1 MFERNTFMFQHTPLA
16 GAIALVLGSLAVPA
30 IAAPIQPTAKA
41 DHLDTV
47 VVLGTRRSDL
57 TALQS
62 AAPVDVL
69 SGEQLQET
77 GASDLSG
84 ALTAL
89 SPSFNFPQSPQG
101 AFAGSIAQGASL
113 RGLASDQVLVLVNGK
128 RRNSSANITRQSL
141 VNGRGAAAVDLS
153 LIPLSAIQRVEILR
167 DGAAAQYG
175 SDAIAGVINIVL
187 KENDDGGNV
196 GYRFGGYDK
205 GDGIQR
211 KLSGWKG
218 FSLPNDGFL
227 TLSFDAGSQDPASD
241 TNPDNRIFYQG
252 STSINTPREQ
262 NNRYR
267 TWRWGSGNVSD
278 QYNFVA
284 NSEIGVGDGLTAYGF
299 ATYAHKNT
307 DAEGFFDPPTTL
319 RSNYGST
326 ALQRYPDGR
335 LPVTRYS
342 LQDYAVTGGLR
353 YEHEQLGKFDLALNH
368 GNNTLE
374 STDRNAINPSWG
386 TNSPSNIYTGQRE
399 NEQTN
404 LTLDWVRDFPTDL
417 LFKPLTLSAGLAW
430 RKENY
435 QLSAGDAAGWQNGPL
450 FNTVDPITGRRIPGY
465 YSGIT
470 QVDAAS
476 LERKVLGAY
485 IDVEGQVTEK
495 FQAGV
500 AVRTEHYSDFG
511 DTTNGKLSLR
521 YDFTPQ
527 IAARATA
534 STGYRAPSLVQ
545 SGMSSFSV
553 QVVEQPPGSGNY
565 VEVQQ
570 RTLRADSQEARLLG
584 GKALKPE
591 ESTNYS
597 LGLVWRPLDN
607 ASVTVD
613 AYRINIDNRITLSDQ
628 LPSAVVT
635 PIFAGTPYAN
645 IQSAAFYT
653 NVADTRTDGIELTGN
668 YQWNLQQW
676 GRLNLSS
683 GFAKNRT
690 TITALRD
697 VGNIKGSQIVG
708 RNTQGLIEEGTPE
721 TKLTLSANWLYENWG
736 LTVAQRRYGQ
746 WISRNATNP
755 SLDQTYSPQ
764 WVTDVD
770 LSYTFDKGLK
780 VSVGAINLFDSHPD
794 KADGAQLYG
803 VPIYSI
809 TSPEGAQ
816 GAFYYTSVSY
826 DF

>member
-1 MFERNTFMFQHTPLA
+1 MFQHTPLA

-30 IAAPIQPTAKA
+30 IAAPIQPTAKT

-128 RRNSSANITRQSL
+128 RRHSSANITRQSL

>member
-1 MFERNTFMFQHTPLA
+1 MFQRTPLA
-16 GAIALVLGSLAVPA
+16 GAIALVMGSLAVPVF
-30 IAAPIQPTAKA
+30 AADNSQPTAKN

-62 AAPVDVL
+62 AAPIDVL
-69 SGEQLQET
+69 SGEQLQQT
-77 GASDLSG
+77 GATDLSG

-128 RRNSSANITRQSL
+128 RRHSSANITRQSL

-187 KENDDGGNV
+187 KENDDGGNL

-218 FSLPNDGFL
+218 FALPNDGFL

-241 TNPDNRIFYQG
+241 TNPDNRIFYPG
-252 STSINTPREQ
+252 DTSVNTPREQ

-278 QYNFVA
+278 QYNVVA
-284 NSEIGVGDGLTAYGF
+284 NSEIGLGEGFTAYGF

-319 RSNYGST
+319 RNNYGST

-335 LPVTRYS
+335 LPVTRYG
-342 LQDYAVTGGLR
+342 LEDYAVTGGLR
-353 YEHEQLGKFDLALNH
+353 FEDDRLGKFDLALNH

-374 STDRNAINPSWG
+374 SDDRNAINPSYG
-386 TNSPSNIYTGQRE
+386 VNSPSNIYTGKRE
-399 NEQTN
+399 NDQTN

-435 QLSAGDAAGWQNGPL
+435 QLSAGEAAGWQNGPL

-485 IDVEGQVTEK
+485 IDVEGQITEK

-570 RTLRADSQEARLLG
+570 RTLRANSPEAQALG

-597 LGLVWRPLDN
+597 LGLVWRPLEN

-628 LPSAVVT
+628 LPASVVT

-668 YQWNLQQW
+668 YQWDLQQW

-683 GFAKNRT
+683 GFAKTNT
-690 TITALRD
+690 TITGLRD

-708 RNTQGLIEEGTPE
+708 RNTQGLIEDGTPDS
-721 TKLTLSANWLYENWG
+721 KLTLSANWLYENWG
-736 LTVAQRRYGQ
+736 LTVAQRRYGE
-746 WISRNATNP
+746 WKSLNATNP
-755 SLDQTYSPQ
+755 NLDQTFSPQ

-770 LSYTFDKGLK
+770 LSYTFHKGIK
-780 VSVGAINLFDSHPD
+780 VSLGAINLFDTHPD

-803 VPIYSI
+803 VPKYSI

-816 GAFYYTSVSY
+816 GALYYTSVSY

>member
-1 MFERNTFMFQHTPLA
+1 MLQRTPLA
-16 GAIALVLGSLAVPA
+16 GAIALVIGSLAVPVV
-30 IAAPIQPTAKA
+30 AAETQPAA
-41 DHLDTV
+41 NSDPLDTV

-57 TALQS
+57 TALES
-62 AAPVDVL
+62 ASPIDVL
-69 SGEQLQET
+69 SAEQLEET

-89 SPSFNFPQSPQG
+89 SPSFTYPQSPQG

-128 RRNSSANITRQSL
+128 RRHTSANVTRQSL

-153 LIPLSAIQRVEILR
+153 LIPLSSIQRVEILR

-187 KENDDGGNV
+187 KENDNGGNL

-218 FSLPNDGFL
+218 IALPNDGFL
-227 TLSFDAGSQDPASD
+227 TLSFDAGNQDPASD
-241 TNPDNRIFYQG
+241 TNPDNRIFYPG

-278 QYNFVA
+278 QYNVAA
-284 NSEIGVGDGLTAYGF
+284 NSEIGIGDGLTAYGF
-299 ATYAHKNT
+299 ATYSHKNT

-319 RSNYGST
+319 RNNYSST
-326 ALQRYPDGR
+326 ALQRFPDGR
-335 LPVTRYS
+335 VPITRYS
-342 LQDYAVTGGLR
+342 LEDYALTGGLR
-353 YEHEQLGKFDLALNH
+353 YEDEQLGTFDFAINH
-368 GNNTLE
+368 GDNTLK

-386 TNSPSNIYTGQRE
+386 VNSPEKIFTGERDAD
-399 NEQTN
+399 QTN
-404 LTLDWVRDFPTDL
+404 VTLDWVRDFPTDL
-417 LFKPLTLSAGLAW
+417 LFKPLTLSAGVAW
-430 RKENY
+430 RRENY
-435 QLSAGDAAGWQNGPL
+435 ELSPGEAAGWQNGPL
-450 FNTVDPITGRRIPGY
+450 FNTVDPVTRRRIPGY

-476 LERKVLGAY
+476 LDRNVAGAY
-485 IDVEGQVTEK
+485 VDVEGQVTEK

-500 AVRTEHYSDFG
+500 AVRSEHYSDFG

-545 SGMSSFSV
+545 SGLSSFSV
-553 QVVEQPPGSGNY
+553 QVVEQPPGSGNF

-570 RTLRADSQEARLLG
+570 RTLRANSPEAALLG
-584 GKALKPE
+584 GTSLKPE
-591 ESTNYS
+591 ESTSYS
-597 LGLVWRPLDN
+597 LGLVWRPLAN
-607 ASVTVD
+607 ASVTLD
-613 AYRINIDNRITLSDQ
+613 AYRIDIDNRVTLSDQ
-628 LPSAVVT
+628 LPASVVS

-653 NVADTRTDGIELTGN
+653 NVADTRTDGVELASN
-668 YQWNLQQW
+668 YQLDLQQW
-676 GRLNLSS
+676 GRLNLNAGVSH
-683 GFAKNRT
+683 NNTR
-690 TITALRD
+690 ITALRD

-708 RNTQGLIEEGTPE
+708 RTTQGLIEDGTPDS
-721 TKLTLSANWLYENWG
+721 KLILSANWLYDGWG
-736 LTVAQRRYGQ
+736 VTLSQRRYGE
-746 WISRNATNP
+746 WKSLNSTNP
-755 SLDQTYSPQ
+755 NLDQTYSPQ
-764 WVTDVD
+764 WVTDLD
-770 LSYTFDKGLK
+770 LSYTFDKALK
-780 VSVGAINLFDSHPD
+780 VSVGAINLFDTHPD

-803 VPIYSI
+803 VPKYSI

>member
-1 MFERNTFMFQHTPLA
+1 MFRRTPLA
-16 GAIALVLGSLAVPA
+16 GAIALVMGSLAVPVF
-30 IAAPIQPTAKA
+30 AADDNQPTAKN

-69 SGEQLQET
+69 YGEQLQQT
-77 GASDLSG
+77 GATDLSG

-128 RRNSSANITRQSL
+128 RRHSSANITRQSL

-187 KENDDGGNV
+187 KENDDGGNL
-196 GYRFGGYDK
+196 GYRYGGYDK

-218 FSLPNDGFL
+218 FTLPNDGFL

-241 TNPDNRIFYQG
+241 TNPDNRIFYPG
-252 STSINTPREQ
+252 DTSVNTPREQ

-267 TWRWGSGNVSD
+267 TWRWGSGNISD

-284 NSEIGVGDGLTAYGF
+284 NSEIGVGEGLTAYGF
-299 ATYAHKNT
+299 ATYSHKNT
-307 DAEGFFDPPTTL
+307 DAEGFFDPPTAL
-319 RSNYGST
+319 RNNYGST

-335 LPVTRYS
+335 LPITRYG
-342 LQDYAVTGGLR
+342 LEDYAVTGGLR
-353 YEHEQLGKFDLALNH
+353 FENERLGKFDLALNH
-368 GNNTLE
+368 GDNTLK
-374 STDRNAINPSWG
+374 STDRNAINPSYG
-386 TNSPSNIYTGQRE
+386 VDSPSKIYTGERE
-399 NEQTN
+399 NDQTN

-435 QLSAGDAAGWQNGPL
+435 QLSAGEAAGWQNGPL

-476 LERKVLGAY
+476 LDRKVLGAY
-485 IDVEGQVTEK
+485 IDVEGQITEK

-570 RTLRADSQEARLLG
+570 RTLRANSPEAQALG

-597 LGLVWRPLDN
+597 LGLVWRPVDN

-628 LPSAVVT
+628 LPASVVT

-668 YQWNLQQW
+668 YQWDLQQW

-683 GFAKNRT
+683 GFAKTNT
-690 TITALRD
+690 TITGLRD
-697 VGNIKGSQIVG
+697 VGSIKGSQIVG
-708 RNTQGLIEEGTPE
+708 RNTQGLIEDGTPD

-736 LTVAQRRYGQ
+736 VNIAQRRYGE
-746 WISRNATNP
+746 WKSLNATNP
-755 SLDQTYSPQ
+755 NLDQTFSPQ

-770 LSYTFDKGLK
+770 LSYTFHKGVK
-780 VSVGAINLFDSHPD
+780 VSVGAINLFDTHPD

-803 VPIYSI
+803 VPKYSI

-816 GAFYYTSVSY
+816 GAFYYTSISY

>member
-1 MFERNTFMFQHTPLA
+1 MFQRTPLA
-16 GAIALVLGSLAVPA
+16 GAIALVMGSLAVPVF
-30 IAAPIQPTAKA
+30 AADDSQPTAKK

-69 SGEQLQET
+69 SGEQLQQT
-77 GASDLSG
+77 GATDLSG

-101 AFAGSIAQGASL
+101 AFSGSIAQGASL

-128 RRNSSANITRQSL
+128 RRHSSANITRQSL

-187 KENDDGGNV
+187 KENDDGGNL

-218 FSLPNDGFL
+218 FALPNDGFL

-241 TNPDNRIFYQG
+241 TNPDNRIFYPG
-252 STSINTPREQ
+252 DTSVNTPREQ

-278 QYNFVA
+278 QYNVVA
-284 NSEIGVGDGLTAYGF
+284 NSEIGIGEGLTAYGF

-319 RSNYGST
+319 RNNYGSN
-326 ALQRYPDGR
+326 ALARYPNGR
-335 LPVTRYS
+335 LPITRYG
-342 LQDYAVTGGLR
+342 LEDYAVTGGLR
-353 YEHEQLGKFDLALNH
+353 FENDQLGKFDLALNH
-368 GNNTLE
+368 GNNTLK
-374 STDRNAINPSWG
+374 SNDSNAINPSYG
-386 TNSPSNIYTGQRE
+386 ASSPSSIYTGKRE
-399 NEQTN
+399 NDQTS
-404 LTLDWVRDFPTDL
+404 LTLDWLRDFPTDL
-417 LFKPLTLSAGLAW
+417 LFKPLTVSAGLAW

-435 QLSAGDAAGWQNGPL
+435 QLSAGEAAGWQNGPL
-450 FNTVDPITGRRIPGY
+450 FNTVDPITGRRVPGY

-476 LERKVLGAY
+476 LDRKVLGAY
-485 IDVEGQVTEK
+485 IDVEGQITEK

-570 RTLRADSQEARLLG
+570 RTLRANSPEAQALG

-597 LGLVWRPLDN
+597 LGLVWRPLEH

-628 LPSAVVT
+628 LPASVVT

-668 YQWNLQQW
+668 YQWDLQRW

-683 GFAKNRT
+683 GFAKNNT
-690 TITALRD
+690 TITGLRD

-708 RNTQGLIEEGTPE
+708 RNTQGLIEDGTPDS
-721 TKLTLSANWLYENWG
+721 KLTLSANWLYESWAV
-736 LTVAQRRYGQ
+736 TVAQRRYGE
-746 WISRNATNP
+746 WKSLNATNP
-755 SLDQTYSPQ
+755 NLDQTYSPQ
-764 WVTDVD
+764 WVTDLDV
-770 LSYTFDKGLK
+770 SYTFYKGVK
-780 VSVGAINLFDSHPD
+780 VSVGAINLFDTHPD

-803 VPIYSI
+803 VPKYSI

-816 GAFYYTSVSY
+816 GAFYYTSLSY

>member
-1 MFERNTFMFQHTPLA
+1 MFRLDPLA
-16 GAIALVLGSLAVPA
+16 GAVALVIGSLAVPA
-30 IAAPIQPTAKA
+30 VHAQEPASGAGAKS
-41 DHLDTV
+41 DKLDTV
-47 VVLGTRRSDL
+47 VVVGTRRSDV
-57 TALQS
+57 TALES

-69 SGEQLQET
+69 SAERLEET
-77 GASDLSG
+77 GAKDLSG

-89 SPSFNFPQSPQG
+89 SPSFSFPQSPQG

-128 RRNSSANITRQSL
+128 RRHASANVTRQAL
-141 VNGRGAAAVDLS
+141 ANGRGAAAVDLS
-153 LIPLSAIQRVEILR
+153 LIPLSAVQRVEILR

-187 KENDDGGNV
+187 KENDDGGNI

-205 GDGIQR
+205 GDGLQR

-218 FSLPNDGFL
+218 FALPNDGFL

-241 TNPDNRIFYQG
+241 TRADNRIFYPG

-267 TWRWGSGNVSD
+267 TWNWGSGGVSD

-284 NSEIGVGDGLTAYGF
+284 NSEIGLSDGLTAYGF

-319 RSNYGST
+319 RNNYGSV
-326 ALQRYPDGR
+326 ALSRYPDGR
-335 LPVTRYS
+335 LPITRYA
-342 LQDYAVTGGLR
+342 LEDYAVTGGLR
-353 YEHEQLGKFDLALNH
+353 YENEQLGKFDLAANY
-368 GNNTLE
+368 GNDTLK
-374 STDRNAINPSWG
+374 STDRDAINPSWG
-386 TNSPSNIYTGQRE
+386 ANSPYNIYTGERE

-417 LFKPLTLSAGLAW
+417 LAKPLTVSAGLAW

-435 QLSAGDAAGWQNGPL
+435 TLSAGEAAGWQNGAL
-450 FNTVDPITGRRIPGY
+450 FNTLDPVTGRRIPGY

-476 LERKVLGAY
+476 LERKVFGAY
-485 IDVEGQVTEK
+485 LDLEGQITEK
-495 FQAGV
+495 FQAGL
-500 AVRTEHYSDFG
+500 AVRSEHYSDFG

-527 IAARATA
+527 IAARG
-534 STGYRAPSLVQ
+534 SISSGYRAPSLVQ
-545 SGMSSFSV
+545 SGLSSFSV
-553 QVVEQPPGSGNY
+553 QVVEQPTGSGNW

-570 RTLRADSQEARLLG
+570 RTLRADSPEAALLG
-584 GKALKPE
+584 GRALKPE

-597 LGLVWRPLDN
+597 LGLVWRPVDN
-607 ASVTVD
+607 ASLSID
-613 AYRINIDNRITLSDQ
+613 AYRIDIDNRITLSDQ
-628 LPSAVVT
+628 LPSTVVG

-653 NVADTRTDGIELTGN
+653 NIADTRTDGIELSGQ
-668 YQWNLQQW
+668 YQLDLAAY
-676 GRLNLSS
+676 GRLDLNA
-683 GFAKNRT
+683 GFAKTRT
-690 TITALRD
+690 RITDLRD
-697 VGNIKGSQIVG
+697 VGGIRGDQIVG
-708 RNTQGLIEEGTPE
+708 RNTQGLIEHGTPDN
-721 TKLTLSANWLYENWG
+721 KLTLSANWLYENWG
-736 LTVAQRRYGQ
+736 LTVTQRRYGE
-746 WISRNATNP
+746 WKNLNASNP
-755 SLDQTYSPQ
+755 ALDQTFSPQ
-764 WVTDVD
+764 WVTDLD
-770 LSYTFDKGLK
+770 LSYRFDLGLK

-794 KADGAQLYG
+794 KLKGAQLYG
-803 VPIYSI
+803 VPKYSI

>member
-1 MFERNTFMFQHTPLA
+1 MFRLNPLA
-16 GAIALVLGSLAVPA
+16 GAVALVIGGLAVPA
-30 IAAPIQPTAKA
+30 VQAQQPASGPAARSDK
-41 DHLDTV
+41 LDTV
-47 VVLGTRRSDL
+47 VVVGTRRSDV
-57 TALQS
+57 TALES

-69 SGEQLQET
+69 SAERLEET
-77 GASDLSG
+77 GAKDLSG

-89 SPSFNFPQSPQG
+89 SPSFSFPQSPQG

-128 RRNSSANITRQSL
+128 RRHSSANVTRQAL
-141 VNGRGAAAVDLS
+141 ANGRGAAAVDLS
-153 LIPLSAIQRVEILR
+153 LIPLSAVQRVEILR

-187 KENDDGGNV
+187 KENDDGGNI

-205 GDGIQR
+205 GDGLQR

-218 FSLPNDGFL
+218 FALPNDGFL

-241 TNPDNRIFYQG
+241 TRPDNRIFYPG

-267 TWRWGSGNVSD
+267 TWNWGSGGVSD
-278 QYNFVA
+278 QYNLVA
-284 NSEIGVGDGLTAYGF
+284 NSEIGLGDGLTAYGF

-319 RSNYGST
+319 RSNYGSV
-326 ALQRYPDGR
+326 ALSRYPDGR
-335 LPVTRYS
+335 LPITRYA
-342 LQDYAVTGGLR
+342 LEDYALTGGVR
-353 YEHEQLGKFDLALNH
+353 YESEQLGKFDLAANY
-368 GNNTLE
+368 GNDTLK
-374 STDRNAINPSWG
+374 STDRDAINPSWG
-386 TNSPSNIYTGQRE
+386 TASPYNIYTGERE

-417 LFKPLTLSAGLAW
+417 LAKPLTVSAGLAW

-435 QLSAGDAAGWQNGPL
+435 ALSAGEAAGWQNGAL
-450 FNTVDPITGRRIPGY
+450 FNTLDPITGRRIPGY

-476 LERKVLGAY
+476 LERQVFGAY
-485 IDVEGQVTEK
+485 LDFEGQITDK
-495 FQAGV
+495 FQAGL
-500 AVRTEHYSDFG
+500 AVRSEHYSDFG

-527 IAARATA
+527 IAARG
-534 STGYRAPSLVQ
+534 SISSGYRAPSLVQ
-545 SGMSSFSV
+545 SGLSSFSV
-553 QVVEQPPGSGNY
+553 QVVEQPTGSGNW

-570 RTLRADSQEARLLG
+570 RTLRADSPEAALLG
-584 GKALKPE
+584 GRALKPE

-597 LGLVWRPLDN
+597 LGLVWRPLTN
-607 ASVTVD
+607 ASLSVD
-613 AYRINIDNRITLSDQ
+613 AYRIDIDNRITLSDQ
-628 LPSAVVT
+628 LPSNVVG

-653 NVADTRTDGIELTGN
+653 NIADTRTDGIELSGQ
-668 YQWNLQQW
+668 YQLDLAAY
-676 GRLNLSS
+676 GRLDLNA
-683 GFAKNRT
+683 GVAKTRT
-690 TITALRD
+690 RITDLRD
-697 VGNIKGSQIVG
+697 VGGIRGDQIVG
-708 RNTQGLIEEGTPE
+708 RNTQGLIEHGTPE
-721 TKLTLSANWLYENWG
+721 NKLTFSANWLYENWG
-736 LTVAQRRYGQ
+736 LTLTQRRYGE
-746 WISRNATNP
+746 WKNLNATNP
-755 SLDQTYSPQ
+755 ALDQTFSPQ
-764 WVTDVD
+764 WVTDLD
-770 LSYTFDKGLK
+770 LSYRFDLGLK

-794 KADGAQLYG
+794 KLKGAQLYG
-803 VPIYSI
+803 VPKYSI

-816 GAFYYTSVSY
+816 GAFYYSSVSY

>member
-1 MFERNTFMFQHTPLA
+1 MFRLDPLA
-16 GAIALVLGSLAVPA
+16 GAIALVIGSLAVPVVQA
-30 IAAPIQPTAKA
+30 QEPASGAAAKN
-41 DHLDTV
+41 DKLDTV
-47 VVLGTRRSDL
+47 VVVGTRRSDV
-57 TALQS
+57 TALES

-69 SGEQLQET
+69 SAERLEET
-77 GASDLSG
+77 GAKDLSG

-89 SPSFNFPQSPQG
+89 SPSFSFPQSPQG

-128 RRNSSANITRQSL
+128 RRHSSANVTRQSL
-141 VNGRGAAAVDLS
+141 ANGRGAAAVDLS
-153 LIPLSAIQRVEILR
+153 LIPLSAVERVEILR

-187 KENDDGGNV
+187 KENDDGGNI

-205 GDGIQR
+205 GDGLQR

-218 FSLPNDGFL
+218 FALPNDGFL

-241 TNPDNRIFYQG
+241 TRADNRIFYPG

-267 TWRWGSGNVSD
+267 TWNWGSGGVSD

-284 NSEIGVGDGLTAYGF
+284 NSEIGLSDGLTAYGF

-319 RSNYGST
+319 RNNYGSV
-326 ALQRYPDGR
+326 ALSRYPDGR
-335 LPVTRYS
+335 LPITRYA
-342 LQDYAVTGGLR
+342 LEDYAVTGGLR
-353 YEHEQLGKFDLALNH
+353 YENEQLGKFDLAANY
-368 GNNTLE
+368 GNDTLK
-374 STDRNAINPSWG
+374 STDRDAINPSWG
-386 TNSPSNIYTGQRE
+386 ANSPYNIYTGERE

-417 LFKPLTLSAGLAW
+417 LAKPLTVSAGLAW

-435 QLSAGDAAGWQNGPL
+435 TLSAGEAAGWQNGAL
-450 FNTVDPITGRRIPGY
+450 FNTLDPVTGRRIPGY

-476 LERKVLGAY
+476 LERKVFGAY
-485 IDVEGQVTEK
+485 LDLEGQITEK
-495 FQAGV
+495 FQAGL
-500 AVRTEHYSDFG
+500 AVRSEHYSDFG

-527 IAARATA
+527 IAARG
-534 STGYRAPSLVQ
+534 SISSGYRAPSLVQ
-545 SGMSSFSV
+545 SGLSSFSV
-553 QVVEQPPGSGNY
+553 QVVEQPTGSGNW

-570 RTLRADSQEARLLG
+570 RTLRADSPEAALLG
-584 GKALKPE
+584 GRALKPE

-597 LGLVWRPLDN
+597 LGLVWRPVDN
-607 ASVTVD
+607 ASLSID
-613 AYRINIDNRITLSDQ
+613 AYRIDIDNRITLSDQ
-628 LPSAVVT
+628 LPSTVVG

-653 NVADTRTDGIELTGN
+653 NIADTRTDGIELSGQ
-668 YQWNLQQW
+668 YQLDLAAY
-676 GRLNLSS
+676 GRLDLNA
-683 GFAKNRT
+683 GFAKTRT
-690 TITALRD
+690 RITDLRD
-697 VGNIKGSQIVG
+697 VGGIRGDQIVG
-708 RNTQGLIEEGTPE
+708 RNTQGLIEHGTPDN
-721 TKLTLSANWLYENWG
+721 KLTLSANWLYENWG
-736 LTVAQRRYGQ
+736 LTVTQRRYGE
-746 WISRNATNP
+746 WKNLNASNP
-755 SLDQTYSPQ
+755 ALDQTFSPQ
-764 WVTDVD
+764 WVTDLD
-770 LSYTFDKGLK
+770 LSYRFDLGLK
-780 VSVGAINLFDSHPD
+780 LSVGAINLFDSHPD
-794 KADGAQLYG
+794 KLKGAQLYG
-803 VPIYSI
+803 VPKYSI

>member
-1 MFERNTFMFQHTPLA
+1 MFHRNPLA
-16 GAIALVLGSLAVPA
+16 GAVALVIGSLAVPA
-30 IAAPIQPTAKA
+30 FAAESSTSSPSATS

-47 VVLGTRRSDL
+47 VVLGTRRSDV
-57 TALQS
+57 TALES

-69 SGEQLQET
+69 SGEQLQHT

-84 ALTAL
+84 ALAAL
-89 SPSFNFPQSPQG
+89 SPSFSFPQSPQG

-128 RRNSSANITRQSL
+128 RRHTSANVTRQSL

-187 KENDDGGNV
+187 KEKDDGGNL

-218 FSLPNDGFL
+218 FALPNDGFL

-241 TNPDNRIFYQG
+241 TNPDNRIFYPG

-278 QYNFVA
+278 QYNVVA
-284 NSEIGVGDGLTAYGF
+284 NSEFGLSEGLTAYGF

-307 DAEGFFDPPTTL
+307 DAENFFDPPTTL
-319 RSNYGST
+319 RNNYGSD

-335 LPVTRYS
+335 VPITRYT
-342 LQDYAVTGGLR
+342 LQDYAATGGLR
-353 YEHEQLGKFDLALNH
+353 YEDEQLGKFDLALNH
-368 GNNTLE
+368 GINRLE
-374 STDRNAINPSWG
+374 SVDRNAINPSWG
-386 TNSPSNIYTGQRE
+386 DASPSKIYTGKRE
-399 NEQTN
+399 ADQTN

-430 RKENY
+430 RQENY
-435 QLSAGDAAGWQNGPL
+435 ELSAGEAAGWQNGPL
-450 FNTVDPITGRRIPGY
+450 FNTIDPVTGRRIPGY

-476 LERKVLGAY
+476 LDRKVLGAY
-485 IDVEGQVTEK
+485 FDVEGQVTEK

-545 SGMSSFSV
+545 SGLSSFSV
-553 QVVEQPPGSGNY
+553 QVVEQPPGSGNF

-570 RTLRADSQEARLLG
+570 RTLRADSPEAALLG

-597 LGLVWRPLDN
+597 LGLVWRPLPN
-607 ASVTVD
+607 ASVTLD

-628 LPSAVVT
+628 LPSAVVA

-653 NVADTRTDGIELTGN
+653 NVADTRTDGVELTGN
-668 YQWNLQQW
+668 YQWDLQQW
-676 GRLNLSS
+676 GRLNLST
-683 GFAKNRT
+683 GFSQNNT
-690 TITALRD
+690 QITELRD
-697 VGNIKGSQIVG
+697 VGSIKGSQIVG
-708 RNTQGLIEEGTPE
+708 RTTQGLIEDGTPKN
-721 TKLTLSANWLYENWG
+721 KLTLSANWLYEGWG
-736 LTVAQRRYGQ
+736 VTVAQRRYGQ
-746 WISRNATNP
+746 WKSLNAVNP
-755 SLDQTYSPQ
+755 NLDQTYSAQ

-770 LSYTFDKGLK
+770 LSYTFDKHLK
-780 VSVGAINLFDSHPD
+780 VSVGAINLLDSRPD
-794 KADGAQLYG
+794 KSAGTQLYG
-803 VPIYSI
+803 VPKYST

>member
-1 MFERNTFMFQHTPLA
+1 MFQRTPLA
-16 GAIALVLGSLAVPA
+16 GAIALVMGSLAVPVY
-30 IAAPIQPTAKA
+30 AADNNQPTAKN

-62 AAPVDVL
+62 AAPIDVL
-69 SGEQLQET
+69 SGEQLQQT
-77 GASDLSG
+77 GATDLSG

-128 RRNSSANITRQSL
+128 RRHSSANITRQSL

-187 KENDDGGNV
+187 KENDDGGNL

-218 FSLPNDGFL
+218 FALPNDGFL

-241 TNPDNRIFYQG
+241 TNPDNRIFYPG
-252 STSINTPREQ
+252 DTSVNTPREQ

-284 NSEIGVGDGLTAYGF
+284 NSEIGLGEGLTAYGF

-319 RSNYGST
+319 RNNYGST

-335 LPVTRYS
+335 LPVTRYG
-342 LQDYAVTGGLR
+342 LEDYAVTGGLR
-353 YEHEQLGKFDLALNH
+353 FEDDRLGKFDLALNH
-368 GNNTLE
+368 GNNTLK
-374 STDRNAINPSWG
+374 SDDRNAINPSYG
-386 TNSPSNIYTGQRE
+386 VNSPSNIYTGKRE
-399 NEQTN
+399 NDQTN

-435 QLSAGDAAGWQNGPL
+435 QLSAGEAAGWQNGPL

-485 IDVEGQVTEK
+485 IDVEGQITEK

-570 RTLRADSQEARLLG
+570 RTLRANSPEAQALG

-597 LGLVWRPLDN
+597 LGLVWRPLEN

-628 LPSAVVT
+628 LPASVVT

-668 YQWNLQQW
+668 YQWDLQQW

-683 GFAKNRT
+683 GFAKTNT
-690 TITALRD
+690 TITGLRD

-708 RNTQGLIEEGTPE
+708 RNTQGLIEDGTPDS
-721 TKLTLSANWLYENWG
+721 KLTLSANWLYENWG
-736 LTVAQRRYGQ
+736 LTVAQRRYGE
-746 WISRNATNP
+746 WKSLNATNP
-755 SLDQTYSPQ
+755 NLDQTFSPQ

-770 LSYTFDKGLK
+770 LSYTFHKGIK
-780 VSVGAINLFDSHPD
+780 VSVGAINLFDTHPD
-794 KADGAQLYG
+794 KAAGAQLYG
-803 VPIYSI
+803 VPKYSI

-816 GAFYYTSVSY
+816 GAFYYTSLSY

>member
-1 MFERNTFMFQHTPLA
+1 MFQRTPLA
-16 GAIALVLGSLAVPA
+16 GAIALVMGSLAVPVF
-30 IAAPIQPTAKA
+30 AADDTQPTAKN

-69 SGEQLQET
+69 SGEQLQQT
-77 GASDLSG
+77 GATDLSG

-101 AFAGSIAQGASL
+101 AFGGSIAQGASL

-128 RRNSSANITRQSL
+128 RRHSSANITRQSL

-187 KENDDGGNV
+187 KENDDGGNL

-205 GDGIQR
+205 GDGLQR

-218 FSLPNDGFL
+218 FTLPNDGFL

-241 TNPDNRIFYQG
+241 TNPDNRIFYPG
-252 STSINTPREQ
+252 DTSVNTPREQ

-267 TWRWGSGNVSD
+267 TWRWGAGNVSD

-284 NSEIGVGDGLTAYGF
+284 NSEVGIGESLTAYGF
-299 ATYAHKNT
+299 ATYSHKNT

-319 RSNYGST
+319 RNNYGSN
-326 ALQRYPDGR
+326 ALARYPDGR
-335 LPVTRYS
+335 LPITRYG
-342 LQDYAVTGGLR
+342 LEDYAVTGGLR
-353 YEHEQLGKFDLALNH
+353 WENERLGKFDLALNH
-368 GNNTLE
+368 GNNTLK
-374 STDRNAINPSWG
+374 STDRNAINPSYG
-386 TNSPSNIYTGQRE
+386 TNSPSNIYTGERE
-399 NEQTN
+399 NDQTN
-404 LTLDWVRDFPTDL
+404 LTLDWVRDFPTAL

-435 QLSAGDAAGWQNGPL
+435 QLSAGEAAGWQNGPL
-450 FNTVDPITGRRIPGY
+450 FNTADPITGRRIPGY

-476 LERKVLGAY
+476 LDRKVLGAY
-485 IDVEGQVTEK
+485 IDVEGQITEK

-553 QVVEQPPGSGNY
+553 QVVEQPPGSGNF

-570 RTLRADSQEARLLG
+570 RTLRANSPEAQALG

-597 LGLVWRPLDN
+597 LGLVWRPLEN

-628 LPSAVVT
+628 LPASVVT

-668 YQWNLQQW
+668 YQWDLQQW

-683 GFAKNRT
+683 GFAKTDT
-690 TITALRD
+690 TITGLRD

-708 RNTQGLIEEGTPE
+708 RNTQGLIEEGTPD
-721 TKLTLSANWLYENWG
+721 TKLTLSANWIYENWG
-736 LTVAQRRYGQ
+736 LTVAQRRYGE
-746 WISRNATNP
+746 WKSLNATNP

-764 WVTDVD
+764 WVTDLD
-770 LSYTFDKGLK
+770 LSYTFHKGVK
-780 VSVGAINLFDSHPD
+780 VSVGAINLFDTHPD
-794 KADGAQLYG
+794 KSDGAQLYG
-803 VPIYSI
+803 VPKYSI

>member
-1 MFERNTFMFQHTPLA
+1 MFHHTPLA
-16 GAIALVLGSLAVPA
+16 GAIALFIGSLAMPVVAAETQPA
-30 IAAPIQPTAKA
+30 ASS

-47 VVLGTRRSDL
+47 VVLGTRRGDV
-57 TALQS
+57 TALES
-62 AAPVDVL
+62 AAPIDVL
-69 SGEQLQET
+69 SAEQLQQT

-89 SPSFNFPQSPQG
+89 SPSFTYPQSPQG

-128 RRNSSANITRQSL
+128 RRHTSANVTRQSL

-153 LIPLSAIQRVEILR
+153 LIPLSSIQRVEILR

-187 KENDDGGNV
+187 KEKDDGGNL

-211 KLSGWKG
+211 KFSGWKG
-218 FSLPNDGFL
+218 IALPNDGFL

-241 TNPDNRIFYQG
+241 TNPDNRIFYPG

-278 QYNFVA
+278 QYNFA
-284 NSEIGVGDGLTAYGF
+284 LNSEVGIGEGLTAYGF
-299 ATYAHKNT
+299 ATYSHKNT

-319 RSNYGST
+319 RNNYSST
-326 ALQRYPDGR
+326 ALQRFPDGR
-335 LPVTRYS
+335 LPITRYS
-342 LQDYAVTGGLR
+342 LEDYALTGGLR
-353 YEHEQLGKFDLALNH
+353 YEDEQLGKFDLAANH
-368 GNNTLE
+368 GDNTLK

-386 TNSPSNIYTGQRE
+386 ANSPEKIYTGERE
-399 NEQTN
+399 ADQTN
-404 LTLDWVRDFPTDL
+404 VTLDWVRDFPTDL

-430 RKENY
+430 RQENY
-435 QLSAGDAAGWQNGPL
+435 ELSAGEAAGWQNGPF
-450 FNTVDPITGRRIPGY
+450 FNTVDPVTRRRIPGY

-476 LERKVLGAY
+476 LERNVLGAY
-485 IDVEGQVTEK
+485 VDVEGQISEK

-545 SGMSSFSV
+545 SGLSSFSV
-553 QVVEQPPGSGNY
+553 QVVEQPPGSGNF

-570 RTLRADSQEARLLG
+570 RTLRTDSPEAALLG
-584 GKALKPE
+584 GTSLKPE
-591 ESTNYS
+591 ESTSYS
-597 LGLVWRPLDN
+597 LGLVWRPLAN
-607 ASVTVD
+607 ASVTLD
-613 AYRINIDNRITLSDQ
+613 AYRIDIDNRITLSDQ
-628 LPSAVVT
+628 LPASVVL

-653 NVADTRTDGIELTGN
+653 NVADTRTDGVELAGN
-668 YQWNLQQW
+668 YQLDLQQW
-676 GRLNLSS
+676 GRLNLNAGVSQNNT
-683 GFAKNRT
+683 K
-690 TITALRD
+690 ITALRD

-708 RNTQGLIEEGTPE
+708 RTTQGLIEDGTPDS
-721 TKLTLSANWLYENWG
+721 KLILSANWLYEGWG
-736 LTVAQRRYGQ
+736 VTVAQRRYGE
-746 WISRNATNP
+746 WKSLNSTNP
-755 SLDQTYSPQ
+755 TLDQTYSPQ
-764 WVTDVD
+764 WVTDLD
-770 LSYTFDKGLK
+770 LSYTFNRALK
-780 VSVGAINLFDSHPD
+780 VSVGAINLFDTHPD

-803 VPIYSI
+803 VPKYSI

>member
-1 MFERNTFMFQHTPLA
+1 MFQRTPLA
-16 GAIALVLGSLAVPA
+16 GAIALVMGSLAVPVF
-30 IAAPIQPTAKA
+30 AADDSQPTAKK

-69 SGEQLQET
+69 SGEQLQQT
-77 GASDLSG
+77 GATDLSG

-101 AFAGSIAQGASL
+101 AFSGSIAQGASL

-128 RRNSSANITRQSL
+128 RRHSSANITRQSL

-187 KENDDGGNV
+187 KENDDGGNL

-218 FSLPNDGFL
+218 FALPNDGFL

-241 TNPDNRIFYQG
+241 TNPDNRIFYPG
-252 STSINTPREQ
+252 DTSVNTPREQ

-278 QYNFVA
+278 QYNVVA
-284 NSEIGVGDGLTAYGF
+284 NSEIGIGEGLTAYGF

-319 RSNYGST
+319 RNNYGSN
-326 ALQRYPDGR
+326 ALARYPDGR
-335 LPVTRYS
+335 LPITRYG
-342 LQDYAVTGGLR
+342 LEDYAVTGGLR
-353 YEHEQLGKFDLALNH
+353 FENDQLGKFDLALNH
-368 GNNTLE
+368 GNNTLK
-374 STDRNAINPSWG
+374 SNDSNAINPSYG
-386 TNSPSNIYTGQRE
+386 ASSPSSIYTGKRE
-399 NEQTN
+399 NDQTS
-404 LTLDWVRDFPTDL
+404 LTLDWLRDFPTDL
-417 LFKPLTLSAGLAW
+417 LFKPLTVSAGLAW

-435 QLSAGDAAGWQNGPL
+435 QLSAGEAAGWQNGPL
-450 FNTVDPITGRRIPGY
+450 FNTVDPITGRRVPGY

-476 LERKVLGAY
+476 LDRKVLGAY
-485 IDVEGQVTEK
+485 IDVEGQITEK

-570 RTLRADSQEARLLG
+570 RTLRANSPEAQALG

-597 LGLVWRPLDN
+597 LGLVWRPLEH

-628 LPSAVVT
+628 LPASVVT

-668 YQWNLQQW
+668 YQWDLQRW

-683 GFAKNRT
+683 GFAKNNT
-690 TITALRD
+690 TITGLRD

-708 RNTQGLIEEGTPE
+708 RNTQGLIEDGTPDS
-721 TKLTLSANWLYENWG
+721 KLTLSANWLYESWAV
-736 LTVAQRRYGQ
+736 TVAQRRYGE
-746 WISRNATNP
+746 WKSLNATNP
-755 SLDQTYSPQ
+755 NLDQTYSPQ
-764 WVTDVD
+764 WVTDLDV
-770 LSYTFDKGLK
+770 SYTFYKGVK
-780 VSVGAINLFDSHPD
+780 VSVGAINLFDTHPD

-803 VPIYSI
+803 VPKYSI

-816 GAFYYTSVSY
+816 GAFYYTSLSY

>member
-1 MFERNTFMFQHTPLA
+1 MFRLDPLA
-16 GAIALVLGSLAVPA
+16 GAIALVIGSLAVPVVQA
-30 IAAPIQPTAKA
+30 QEPATGNGAKS
-41 DHLDTV
+41 DKLDTV
-47 VVLGTRRSDL
+47 VVVGTRRSDV
-57 TALQS
+57 TALES

-69 SGEQLQET
+69 SAERLEET
-77 GASDLSG
+77 GAKDLSG

-89 SPSFNFPQSPQG
+89 SPSFSFPQSPQG

-128 RRNSSANITRQSL
+128 RRHSSANITRQSL
-141 VNGRGAAAVDLS
+141 ANGRGAAAVDLS
-153 LIPLSAIQRVEILR
+153 LIPLSAVQRVEILR

-187 KENDDGGNV
+187 KENDDGGNI

-205 GDGIQR
+205 GDGLQR

-218 FSLPNDGFL
+218 FALPNDGFL
-227 TLSFDAGSQDPASD
+227 TLSFDAGNQDPASD
-241 TNPDNRIFYQG
+241 TRPDNRIFYPG

-267 TWRWGSGNVSD
+267 TWNWGSGGVSD
-278 QYNFVA
+278 QYNLVA
-284 NSEIGVGDGLTAYGF
+284 NSEIGLGDGLTAYGF

-319 RSNYGST
+319 RSNYGSV
-326 ALQRYPDGR
+326 ALSRYPDGR
-335 LPVTRYS
+335 LPITRYA
-342 LQDYAVTGGLR
+342 LEDYALTGGLR
-353 YEHEQLGKFDLALNH
+353 YESEQLGKFDLAANY
-368 GNNTLE
+368 GNDTLK
-374 STDRNAINPSWG
+374 STDRDAINPSWG
-386 TNSPSNIYTGQRE
+386 TASPYNIYTGERE

-417 LFKPLTLSAGLAW
+417 LAKPLTVSAGLAW

-435 QLSAGDAAGWQNGPL
+435 ALSAGEAAGWQNGAL
-450 FNTVDPITGRRIPGY
+450 FNTLDPITGRRIPGY

-485 IDVEGQVTEK
+485 LDFEGQITDK
-495 FQAGV
+495 FQAGL
-500 AVRTEHYSDFG
+500 AVRSEHYSDFG

-527 IAARATA
+527 IAARG
-534 STGYRAPSLVQ
+534 SISSGYRAPSLVQ
-545 SGMSSFSV
+545 SGLSSFSV
-553 QVVEQPPGSGNY
+553 QVVEQPAGSGNW

-570 RTLRADSQEARLLG
+570 RTLRADSPEAALLG
-584 GKALKPE
+584 GRALKPE

-597 LGLVWRPLDN
+597 LGLVWRPLTN
-607 ASVTVD
+607 ASLSVD
-613 AYRINIDNRITLSDQ
+613 AYRIDIDNRITLSDQ
-628 LPSAVVT
+628 LPANVVG

-653 NVADTRTDGIELTGN
+653 NIADTRTDGIELSGQ
-668 YQWNLQQW
+668 YQLDLAAY
-676 GRLNLSS
+676 GRLDLNA
-683 GFAKNRT
+683 GVAKTRT
-690 TITALRD
+690 RITDLRD
-697 VGNIKGSQIVG
+697 VGGIRGDQIVG
-708 RNTQGLIEEGTPE
+708 RNTQGLIEHGTPE
-721 TKLTLSANWLYENWG
+721 NKLTFSANWLYENWG
-736 LTVAQRRYGQ
+736 LTLTQRRYGE
-746 WISRNATNP
+746 WKNLNASNP
-755 SLDQTYSPQ
+755 ALDQTFSPQ
-764 WVTDVD
+764 WVTDLD
-770 LSYTFDKGLK
+770 LSYRFDLGLK

-794 KADGAQLYG
+794 KLKGAQLYG
-803 VPIYSI
+803 VPKYSI

-816 GAFYYTSVSY
+816 GAFYYSSVSY

>member
-1 MFERNTFMFQHTPLA
+1 MFHHNPLA
-16 GAIALVLGSLAVPA
+16 SAVALVIGSLALPVMSAETHPA
-30 IAAPIQPTAKA
+30 PTGASN

-47 VVLGTRRSDL
+47 VVLGTRRSDV

-69 SGEQLQET
+69 SSEQLQDT

-89 SPSFNFPQSPQG
+89 SPSFSYPQSPQG
-101 AFAGSIAQGASL
+101 AFSGSIAQGASL
-113 RGLASDQVLVLVNGK
+113 RGLASDQVLMLVNGK
-128 RRNSSANITRQSL
+128 RRHTSANVTRQGL

-153 LIPLSAIQRVEILR
+153 LIPLGAIQRVEILR

-187 KENDDGGNV
+187 KEKDDGGNL

-211 KLSGWKG
+211 KLGGWKG
-218 FSLPNDGFL
+218 FTLPNDGFL

-241 TNPDNRIFYQG
+241 TNPDNRIFYPG
-252 STSINTPREQ
+252 STSINTAKEQ

-278 QYNFVA
+278 QYNLVA
-284 NSEIGVGDGLTAYGF
+284 NSEIGVGEGLTAYGF
-299 ATYAHKNT
+299 ATYSHKNT

-319 RSNYGST
+319 RNNYGSN
-326 ALQRYPDGR
+326 ALQRFPDGR

-342 LQDYAVTGGLR
+342 LEDYAVTGGLR
-353 YEHEQLGKFDLALNH
+353 LDDEQLGKFDLALNY
-368 GNNTLE
+368 GDNRLT
-374 STDRNAINPSWG
+374 SDDRNAINPSWG
-386 TNSPSNIYTGQRE
+386 AGSPQNIYTGKRQVD
-399 NEQTN
+399 QTN
-404 LTLDWVRDFPTDL
+404 ATLDWVRDFPTDL

-430 RKENY
+430 RQENY
-435 QLSAGDAAGWQNGPL
+435 ELSAGEAAGWQNGPL
-450 FNTVDPITGRRIPGY
+450 FNTVDPFTNRRIPGY
-465 YSGIT
+465 YAGIT

-476 LERKVLGAY
+476 LDRRVLGAY
-485 IDVEGQVTEK
+485 VDVEAQLTEQ

-500 AVRTEHYSDFG
+500 ALRSEHYSDFG

-521 YDFTPQ
+521 YDFTPE

-545 SGMSSFSV
+545 SGLSSFSV

-570 RTLRADSQEARLLG
+570 RTLRANSPEAALLG
-584 GKALKPE
+584 GTSLKPE

-597 LGLVWRPLDN
+597 LGLVWRPLPN
-607 ASVTVD
+607 ASVTID

-628 LPSAVVT
+628 LPASVVS

-645 IQSAAFYT
+645 IQSAAFYS

-668 YQWNLQQW
+668 YQFDLAQW

-683 GFAKNRT
+683 GFSKNHT
-690 TITALRD
+690 DVTQLRD
-697 VGNIKGSQIVG
+697 VGNIKGEQIVG
-708 RNTQGLIEEGTPE
+708 RATQGLIEEGTPE
-721 TKLTLSANWLYENWG
+721 NKLVLSANWLYANWG
-736 LTVAQRRYGQ
+736 VTIAQRRYGE
-746 WISRNATNP
+746 WKSLNASNP
-755 SLDQTYSPQ
+755 DLDQTYSSQ
-764 WVTDVD
+764 WVTDLD
-770 LSYTFDKGLK
+770 LSYTFDKALK
-780 VSVGAINLFDSHPD
+780 VSVGAINLFDTHPD
-794 KADGAQLYG
+794 EADGTQLYG
-803 VPIYSI
+803 VPKYSI

-826 DF
+826 EF

>member
-1 MFERNTFMFQHTPLA
+1 MFQRTPLA
-16 GAIALVLGSLAVPA
+16 GAIALVMGSLAVPVF
-30 IAAPIQPTAKA
+30 AADDTQPTAKN
-41 DHLDTV
+41 DRLDTV

-69 SGEQLQET
+69 SGEQLQQT
-77 GASDLSG
+77 GATDLSG

-101 AFAGSIAQGASL
+101 AFGGSIAQGASL

-128 RRNSSANITRQSL
+128 RRHSSANITRQSL

-187 KENDDGGNV
+187 KENDDGGNL

-205 GDGIQR
+205 GDGLQR

-218 FSLPNDGFL
+218 FTLPNDGFL

-241 TNPDNRIFYQG
+241 TNPDNRIFYPG
-252 STSINTPREQ
+252 DTSINTPREQ

-267 TWRWGSGNVSD
+267 TWRWGAGNVSD

-284 NSEIGVGDGLTAYGF
+284 NSEVGIGESLTAFGF
-299 ATYAHKNT
+299 ATYSHKNT

-319 RSNYGST
+319 RNNYGSN
-326 ALQRYPDGR
+326 ALARYPDGR
-335 LPVTRYS
+335 LPITRYG
-342 LQDYAVTGGLR
+342 LEDYAVTGGLR
-353 YEHEQLGKFDLALNH
+353 WENERLGKFDLALNH
-368 GNNTLE
+368 GNNTLK
-374 STDRNAINPSWG
+374 STDRNAINPSYG
-386 TNSPSNIYTGQRE
+386 TNSPSKIYTGERE
-399 NEQTN
+399 NDQTN

-435 QLSAGDAAGWQNGPL
+435 QLSAGEAAGWQNGPL
-450 FNTVDPITGRRIPGY
+450 FNTADPITGRRIPGY

-476 LERKVLGAY
+476 LDRKVLGAY

-553 QVVEQPPGSGNY
+553 QVVEQPPGSGNF

-570 RTLRADSQEARLLG
+570 RTLRANSPEAQALG

-597 LGLVWRPLDN
+597 LGLVWRPLEN

-628 LPSAVVT
+628 LPASVVT

-668 YQWNLQQW
+668 YQWDLQQW

-683 GFAKNRT
+683 GFAKTDT
-690 TITALRD
+690 TITGLRD

-708 RNTQGLIEEGTPE
+708 RNTQGLIEEGTPD

-736 LTVAQRRYGQ
+736 LTVAQRRYGE
-746 WISRNATNP
+746 WKSLNATNP

-764 WVTDVD
+764 WVTDLD
-770 LSYTFDKGLK
+770 LSYTFHKGVK
-780 VSVGAINLFDSHPD
+780 VSVGAINLFDTHPD
-794 KADGAQLYG
+794 KSDGAQLYG
-803 VPIYSI
+803 VPKYSI

>member
-1 MFERNTFMFQHTPLA
+1 MFHRNPLA
-16 GAIALVLGSLAVPA
+16 GAVALVIGSLAVPA
-30 IAAPIQPTAKA
+30 FAAESSTSSPSATS

-47 VVLGTRRSDL
+47 VVLGTRRSDV
-57 TALQS
+57 TALES

-69 SGEQLQET
+69 SGEQLQHT

-84 ALTAL
+84 ALAAL
-89 SPSFNFPQSPQG
+89 SPSFSFPQSPQG

-128 RRNSSANITRQSL
+128 RRHTSANVTRQSL

-187 KENDDGGNV
+187 KEKDDGGNL

-218 FSLPNDGFL
+218 FALPNDGFL

-241 TNPDNRIFYQG
+241 TNPDNRIFYPG

-278 QYNFVA
+278 QYNVVA
-284 NSEIGVGDGLTAYGF
+284 NSEFGLSEGLTAYGF

-307 DAEGFFDPPTTL
+307 DAENFFDPPTTL
-319 RSNYGST
+319 RNNYGSD

-335 LPVTRYS
+335 VPITRYT
-342 LQDYAVTGGLR
+342 LQDYAATGGLR
-353 YEHEQLGKFDLALNH
+353 YEDEQLGKFDLALNH
-368 GNNTLE
+368 GINRLE
-374 STDRNAINPSWG
+374 SVDRNAINPSWG
-386 TNSPSNIYTGQRE
+386 DASPSKIYTGKRE
-399 NEQTN
+399 ADQTN

-430 RKENY
+430 RQENY
-435 QLSAGDAAGWQNGPL
+435 ELSAGEAAGWQNGPL
-450 FNTVDPITGRRIPGY
+450 FNTIDPVTGRRIPGY

-476 LERKVLGAY
+476 LDRKVLGAY
-485 IDVEGQVTEK
+485 VDVEGQVTEK

-545 SGMSSFSV
+545 SGLSSFSV
-553 QVVEQPPGSGNY
+553 QVVEQPPGSGNF

-570 RTLRADSQEARLLG
+570 RTLRADSPEAALLG

-597 LGLVWRPLDN
+597 LGLVWRPLPN
-607 ASVTVD
+607 ASVTLD

-628 LPSAVVT
+628 LPSAVVA

-653 NVADTRTDGIELTGN
+653 NVADTRTDGVELTGN
-668 YQWNLQQW
+668 YQWDLQQW
-676 GRLNLSS
+676 GRLNLST
-683 GFAKNRT
+683 GFSQNNT
-690 TITALRD
+690 QITELRD
-697 VGNIKGSQIVG
+697 VGSIKGSQIVG
-708 RNTQGLIEEGTPE
+708 RTTQGLIEDGTPKN
-721 TKLTLSANWLYENWG
+721 KLTLSANWLYEGWG
-736 LTVAQRRYGQ
+736 VTVAQRRYGQ
-746 WISRNATNP
+746 WKSLNAVNP
-755 SLDQTYSPQ
+755 NLDQTYSAQ

-770 LSYTFDKGLK
+770 LSYTFDKHLK
-780 VSVGAINLFDSHPD
+780 VSVGAINLLDSRPD
-794 KADGAQLYG
+794 KSAGTQLYG
-803 VPIYSI
+803 VPKYST

>member
-1 MFERNTFMFQHTPLA
+1 MFQRTPLA
-16 GAIALVLGSLAVPA
+16 GAIALVMGSLAVPVF
-30 IAAPIQPTAKA
+30 AADDSQPTAKK

-69 SGEQLQET
+69 SGEQLQQT
-77 GASDLSG
+77 GATDLSG

-101 AFAGSIAQGASL
+101 AFSGSIAQGASL

-128 RRNSSANITRQSL
+128 RRHSSANITRQSL

-187 KENDDGGNV
+187 KENDDGGNL

-218 FSLPNDGFL
+218 FALPNDGFL

-241 TNPDNRIFYQG
+241 TNPDNRIFYPG
-252 STSINTPREQ
+252 DTSVNTPREQ

-278 QYNFVA
+278 QYNVVA
-284 NSEIGVGDGLTAYGF
+284 NSEIGIGEGLTAYGF

-319 RSNYGST
+319 RNNYGSN
-326 ALQRYPDGR
+326 ALARYPDGR
-335 LPVTRYS
+335 LPITRYG
-342 LQDYAVTGGLR
+342 LEDYAVTGGLR
-353 YEHEQLGKFDLALNH
+353 FENDQLGKFDLALNH
-368 GNNTLE
+368 GNNTLK
-374 STDRNAINPSWG
+374 SNDRNAINPSYG
-386 TNSPSNIYTGQRE
+386 ASSPSSIYTGKRE
-399 NEQTN
+399 NDQTS

-435 QLSAGDAAGWQNGPL
+435 QLSAGEAAGWQNGPL
-450 FNTVDPITGRRIPGY
+450 FNTVDPITGRRVPGY

-476 LERKVLGAY
+476 LDRKVLGAY
-485 IDVEGQVTEK
+485 IDVEGQITEK

-570 RTLRADSQEARLLG
+570 RTLRANSPEAQALG

-597 LGLVWRPLDN
+597 LGLVWRPLEN

-628 LPSAVVT
+628 LPASVVT

-668 YQWNLQQW
+668 YQWDLQRW

-683 GFAKNRT
+683 GFAKNNT
-690 TITALRD
+690 TITGLRD

-708 RNTQGLIEEGTPE
+708 RNTQGLIEDGTPDS
-721 TKLTLSANWLYENWG
+721 KLTLSANWLYESWG
-736 LTVAQRRYGQ
+736 VTVAQRRYGE
-746 WISRNATNP
+746 WKSLNATNP
-755 SLDQTYSPQ
+755 NLDQTYSPQ
-764 WVTDVD
+764 WVTDLDV
-770 LSYTFDKGLK
+770 SYTFYKGVK
-780 VSVGAINLFDSHPD
+780 VSVGAINLFDTHPD

-803 VPIYSI
+803 VPKYSI

>member
-1 MFERNTFMFQHTPLA
+1 MFQRTPLA
-16 GAIALVLGSLAVPA
+16 GAIALVMGSLAVPVF
-30 IAAPIQPTAKA
+30 AADDNQPTAKN

-69 SGEQLQET
+69 SGEQLQQT
-77 GASDLSG
+77 GATDLSG

-101 AFAGSIAQGASL
+101 AFGGSIAQGASL

-128 RRNSSANITRQSL
+128 RRHSSANITRQSL

-187 KENDDGGNV
+187 KENDDGGNL

-218 FSLPNDGFL
+218 FALPNDGFL

-241 TNPDNRIFYQG
+241 TNPDNRIFYPG
-252 STSINTPREQ
+252 DTSVDTPREQ

-284 NSEIGVGDGLTAYGF
+284 NSEIGIGEGLTAYGF
-299 ATYAHKNT
+299 ATYSHKNT
-307 DAEGFFDPPTTL
+307 DAEGFFDPPNTL
-319 RSNYGST
+319 RNNYGST

-335 LPVTRYS
+335 LPITRYG
-342 LQDYAVTGGLR
+342 LEDYAVTGGLR
-353 YEHEQLGKFDLALNH
+353 FENEQLGKFDLALNH
-368 GNNTLE
+368 GNNTLK
-374 STDRNAINPSWG
+374 STDRNAINPSYG
-386 TNSPSNIYTGQRE
+386 VDSPSKIYTGERE
-399 NEQTN
+399 NDQTN

-435 QLSAGDAAGWQNGPL
+435 QLSAGEAAGWQNGPL
-450 FNTVDPITGRRIPGY
+450 FNTIDPITGRRIPGY

-476 LERKVLGAY
+476 LGRKVLGAY
-485 IDVEGQVTEK
+485 INVEGQVTEK

-553 QVVEQPPGSGNY
+553 QVVEQPSGSGNY

-570 RTLRADSQEARLLG
+570 RTLRANSPEAQALG

-597 LGLVWRPLDN
+597 LGLVWRPLAN

-628 LPSAVVT
+628 LPASVVT

-668 YQWNLQQW
+668 YQWDLQQW

-683 GFAKNRT
+683 GFAKNNT
-690 TITALRD
+690 TITGLHD

-708 RNTQGLIEEGTPE
+708 RNTQGLIEDGTPT
-721 TKLTLSANWLYENWG
+721 TKLTLSANWLYENWAV
-736 LTVAQRRYGQ
+736 TVAQRRYGE
-746 WISRNATNP
+746 WKSLNATNP
-755 SLDQTYSPQ
+755 ALDQTFSPQ
-764 WVTDVD
+764 WVTDLD
-770 LSYTFDKGLK
+770 LSYTFHKGVK
-780 VSVGAINLFDSHPD
+780 VSVGAINLFDTHPD

-803 VPIYSI
+803 VPKYSI

>member
-1 MFERNTFMFQHTPLA
+1 MFQRTPLA
-16 GAIALVLGSLAVPA
+16 GAIALVMGSLAVPA
-30 IAAPIQPTAKA
+30 FGADNNQPAAKN

-69 SGEQLQET
+69 SGEQLQQT
-77 GASDLSG
+77 GATDLSG

-128 RRNSSANITRQSL
+128 RRHSSANITRQSL

-187 KENDDGGNV
+187 KENDDGGNL

-218 FSLPNDGFL
+218 FALPNDGFL

-241 TNPDNRIFYQG
+241 TNPDNRIFYPG
-252 STSINTPREQ
+252 DTSVNTPREQ

-267 TWRWGSGNVSD
+267 TWRWGAGNVSD
-278 QYNFVA
+278 QYNVVA
-284 NSEIGVGDGLTAYGF
+284 NSEIGLGEGLTAYGF

-319 RSNYGST
+319 RNNYGSN
-326 ALQRYPDGR
+326 ALARYPDGR
-335 LPVTRYS
+335 LPITRYG
-342 LQDYAVTGGLR
+342 LEDYAVTGGLR
-353 YEHEQLGKFDLALNH
+353 FENEQLGKFDLALNH
-368 GNNTLE
+368 GNNTLK
-374 STDRNAINPSWG
+374 SNDRNAINPSYG
-386 TNSPSNIYTGQRE
+386 ANSPSSIYTGKRE
-399 NEQTN
+399 NDQTN

-435 QLSAGDAAGWQNGPL
+435 QLSAGEAAGWQNGPL
-450 FNTVDPITGRRIPGY
+450 FNTVDPITGRRVPGY

-476 LERKVLGAY
+476 LDRKVLGAY
-485 IDVEGQVTEK
+485 IDVEGQITEK

-570 RTLRADSQEARLLG
+570 RTLRANSPEAQALG

-597 LGLVWRPLDN
+597 LGLVWRPLEN

-628 LPSAVVT
+628 LPASVVT

-668 YQWNLQQW
+668 YQWDLQRW

-683 GFAKNRT
+683 GFAKNNT
-690 TITALRD
+690 TITGLRD

-708 RNTQGLIEEGTPE
+708 RNTQGLIEDGTPDS
-721 TKLTLSANWLYENWG
+721 KLTLSANWLYENWG
-736 LTVAQRRYGQ
+736 VTVAQRRYGE
-746 WISRNATNP
+746 WKSLNATNP

-764 WVTDVD
+764 WVTDLDV
-770 LSYTFDKGLK
+770 SYTFYKGVK
-780 VSVGAINLFDSHPD
+780 VSVGAINLFDTHPD

-803 VPIYSI
+803 VPKYSI

>member
-1 MFERNTFMFQHTPLA
+1 MFQRTPLA
-16 GAIALVLGSLAVPA
+16 GAIALVMGSLAVPVF
-30 IAAPIQPTAKA
+30 AADDTQPTAKN

-69 SGEQLQET
+69 SGEQLQQT
-77 GASDLSG
+77 GATDLSG

-101 AFAGSIAQGASL
+101 AFGGSIAQGASL

-128 RRNSSANITRQSL
+128 RRHSSANITRQSL

-187 KENDDGGNV
+187 KENDDGGNL

-205 GDGIQR
+205 GDGLQR

-218 FSLPNDGFL
+218 FTLPNDGFL

-241 TNPDNRIFYQG
+241 TNPDNRIFYPG
-252 STSINTPREQ
+252 DTSVNTPREQ

-267 TWRWGSGNVSD
+267 TWRWGAGNVSD

-284 NSEIGVGDGLTAYGF
+284 NSEVGIGESLTAYGF
-299 ATYAHKNT
+299 ATYSHKNT

-319 RSNYGST
+319 RNNYGSN
-326 ALQRYPDGR
+326 ALARYPDGR
-335 LPVTRYS
+335 LPITRYG
-342 LQDYAVTGGLR
+342 LEDYAVTGGLR
-353 YEHEQLGKFDLALNH
+353 WENERLGKFDLALNH
-368 GNNTLE
+368 GNNTLK
-374 STDRNAINPSWG
+374 STDRNAINPSYG
-386 TNSPSNIYTGQRE
+386 TNSPSNIYTGGRE
-399 NEQTN
+399 NDQTN

-435 QLSAGDAAGWQNGPL
+435 QLSAGEAAGWQNGPL
-450 FNTVDPITGRRIPGY
+450 FNTADPITGRRIPGY

-476 LERKVLGAY
+476 LDRKVLGAY

-553 QVVEQPPGSGNY
+553 QVVEQPPGSGNF

-570 RTLRADSQEARLLG
+570 RTLRANSPEAQALG

-597 LGLVWRPLDN
+597 LGLVWRPLEN

-628 LPSAVVT
+628 LPASVVT

-668 YQWNLQQW
+668 YQWDLQQR
-676 GRLNLSS
+676 GRLNLSG
-683 GFAKNRT
+683 GFAKTDT
-690 TITALRD
+690 TITGLRD

-708 RNTQGLIEEGTPE
+708 RNTQGLIEEGTPD
-721 TKLTLSANWLYENWG
+721 TKLTLSANWIYENWG
-736 LTVAQRRYGQ
+736 LTVAQRRYGE
-746 WISRNATNP
+746 WKSLNATNP

-764 WVTDVD
+764 WVTDLD
-770 LSYTFDKGLK
+770 LSYTFHKGVK
-780 VSVGAINLFDSHPD
+780 VSVGAINLFDTHPD
-794 KADGAQLYG
+794 KSDGAQLYG
-803 VPIYSI
+803 VPKYSI

>member
-1 MFERNTFMFQHTPLA
+1 MFQRTPLA
-16 GAIALVLGSLAVPA
+16 GAIALVMGSLAVPVY
-30 IAAPIQPTAKA
+30 AADTTQPTAKN

-62 AAPVDVL
+62 AAPIDVL
-69 SGEQLQET
+69 SGEQLQQT
-77 GASDLSG
+77 GATDLSG

-128 RRNSSANITRQSL
+128 RRHSSANITRQSL

-187 KENDDGGNV
+187 KENDDGGNL

-218 FSLPNDGFL
+218 FALPNDGFL

-241 TNPDNRIFYQG
+241 TNPDNRIFYPG
-252 STSINTPREQ
+252 DTSVNTPREQ

-278 QYNFVA
+278 QYNVVA
-284 NSEIGVGDGLTAYGF
+284 NSEIGLGEGFTAYGF

-319 RSNYGST
+319 RNNYGST

-335 LPVTRYS
+335 LPVTRYG
-342 LQDYAVTGGLR
+342 LEDYALTGGLR
-353 YEHEQLGKFDLALNH
+353 FEDDRLGKFDLALNH
-368 GNNTLE
+368 GNNTLT
-374 STDRNAINPSWG
+374 SDDRNAINPSYG
-386 TNSPSNIYTGQRE
+386 VNSPSNIYTGKRE
-399 NEQTN
+399 NDQTN

-435 QLSAGDAAGWQNGPL
+435 QLSAGEAAGWQNGPL

-485 IDVEGQVTEK
+485 IDVEGQITEK

-570 RTLRADSQEARLLG
+570 RTLRANSPEAQALG

-597 LGLVWRPLDN
+597 LGLVWRPLEN

-628 LPSAVVT
+628 LPASVVT

-668 YQWNLQQW
+668 YQWDLQQW

-683 GFAKNRT
+683 GFAKTNT
-690 TITALRD
+690 TITGLRD

-708 RNTQGLIEEGTPE
+708 RNTQGLIEDGTPDS
-721 TKLTLSANWLYENWG
+721 KLTLSANWLYENWG
-736 LTVAQRRYGQ
+736 LTVAQRRYGE
-746 WISRNATNP
+746 WKSLNATNP
-755 SLDQTYSPQ
+755 NLDQTFSPQ

-770 LSYTFDKGLK
+770 LSYTFHKGIK
-780 VSVGAINLFDSHPD
+780 VSVGAINLFDTHPD

-803 VPIYSI
+803 VPKYSI

>member
-1 MFERNTFMFQHTPLA
+1 MLQRTPLA
-16 GAIALVLGSLAVPA
+16 GAIALVIGSLAVPVV
-30 IAAPIQPTAKA
+30 AAETQPAA
-41 DHLDTV
+41 SSDPLDTV

-57 TALQS
+57 TALES
-62 AAPVDVL
+62 AAPIDVL
-69 SGEQLQET
+69 SAEQLEET

-89 SPSFNFPQSPQG
+89 SPSFTYPQSPQG

-128 RRNSSANITRQSL
+128 RRHTSANVTRQSL

-153 LIPLSAIQRVEILR
+153 LIPLSSIQRVEILR

-187 KENDDGGNV
+187 KENDNGGNL

-218 FSLPNDGFL
+218 VALPNDGFL
-227 TLSFDAGSQDPASD
+227 TLSFDAGNQDPASD
-241 TNPDNRIFYQG
+241 TNPDNRIFYPG

-278 QYNFVA
+278 QYNVAA
-284 NSEIGVGDGLTAYGF
+284 NSEIGIGDGLTAYGF
-299 ATYAHKNT
+299 ATYSHKNT

-319 RSNYGST
+319 RNNYSST
-326 ALQRYPDGR
+326 ALQRFPDGR
-335 LPVTRYS
+335 VPITRYS
-342 LQDYAVTGGLR
+342 LEDYALTGGLR
-353 YEHEQLGKFDLALNH
+353 YDDEQLGTFDFAVNH
-368 GNNTLE
+368 GDNTLK

-386 TNSPSNIYTGQRE
+386 VNSPEKIFTGERDADQSNV
-399 NEQTN
+399 
-404 LTLDWVRDFPTDL
+404 TLDWVRDFPTDL
-417 LFKPLTLSAGLAW
+417 LFKPLTLSAGVAW
-430 RKENY
+430 RRENY
-435 QLSAGDAAGWQNGPL
+435 ELSPGEAAGWQNGPL
-450 FNTVDPITGRRIPGY
+450 FNTVDPVTRRRIPGY

-476 LERKVLGAY
+476 LDRNVAGAY
-485 IDVEGQVTEK
+485 VDVEGQITEK

-500 AVRTEHYSDFG
+500 AVRSEHYSDFG

-545 SGMSSFSV
+545 SGLSSFSV
-553 QVVEQPPGSGNY
+553 QVVEQPPGSGNF

-570 RTLRADSQEARLLG
+570 RTLRADSPEARLLG
-584 GKALKPE
+584 GTSLKPE
-591 ESTNYS
+591 ESTSYS
-597 LGLVWRPLDN
+597 LGLVWRPLAN
-607 ASVTVD
+607 ASVTLD
-613 AYRINIDNRITLSDQ
+613 AYRIDIDNRITLSDQ
-628 LPSAVVT
+628 LPASVVS

-653 NVADTRTDGIELTGN
+653 NVADTRTDGVELAGN
-668 YQWNLQQW
+668 YQLDLQQW
-676 GRLNLSS
+676 GRLNLNAGVSH
-683 GFAKNRT
+683 NNTR
-690 TITALRD
+690 ITALRD

-708 RNTQGLIEEGTPE
+708 RTTQGLIEDGTPDS
-721 TKLTLSANWLYENWG
+721 KLILSANWLYDGWG
-736 LTVAQRRYGQ
+736 VTLSQRRYGE
-746 WISRNATNP
+746 WKSLNSTNP
-755 SLDQTYSPQ
+755 NLDQTYSPQ
-764 WVTDVD
+764 WVTDLD
-770 LSYTFDKGLK
+770 LSYTFDKALK
-780 VSVGAINLFDSHPD
+780 VSVGAINLFDTHPD

-803 VPIYSI
+803 VPKYSI

>member
-1 MFERNTFMFQHTPLA
+1 MFQRTPLA
-16 GAIALVLGSLAVPA
+16 GAIALVMGSLAVPA
-30 IAAPIQPTAKA
+30 FGADNNQPAAKN

-69 SGEQLQET
+69 SGEQLQQT
-77 GASDLSG
+77 GATDLSG

-128 RRNSSANITRQSL
+128 RRHSSANITRQSL

-187 KENDDGGNV
+187 KENDDGGNL

-218 FSLPNDGFL
+218 FALPNDGFL

-241 TNPDNRIFYQG
+241 TNPDNRIFYPG
-252 STSINTPREQ
+252 DTSVNTPREQ

-267 TWRWGSGNVSD
+267 TWRWGAGNVSD
-278 QYNFVA
+278 QYNVVA
-284 NSEIGVGDGLTAYGF
+284 NSEIGLGEGLTAYGF

-319 RSNYGST
+319 RNNYGSN
-326 ALQRYPDGR
+326 ALARYPDGR
-335 LPVTRYS
+335 LPITRYG
-342 LQDYAVTGGLR
+342 LEDYAVTGGLR
-353 YEHEQLGKFDLALNH
+353 FENEQLGKFDLALNH
-368 GNNTLE
+368 GNNTLK
-374 STDRNAINPSWG
+374 SNDRNAINPSYG
-386 TNSPSNIYTGQRE
+386 ANSPSSIYTGKRE
-399 NEQTN
+399 NDQTN

-435 QLSAGDAAGWQNGPL
+435 QLSAGEAAGWQNGPL
-450 FNTVDPITGRRIPGY
+450 FNTVDPITGRRVPGY

-476 LERKVLGAY
+476 LDRKVLGAY
-485 IDVEGQVTEK
+485 IDVEGQITEK

-570 RTLRADSQEARLLG
+570 RTLRANSPEAQALG

-628 LPSAVVT
+628 LPASVVT

-668 YQWNLQQW
+668 YQWDLQRW

-683 GFAKNRT
+683 GFAKNNT
-690 TITALRD
+690 TITGLRD

-708 RNTQGLIEEGTPE
+708 RNTQGLIEDGTPDS
-721 TKLTLSANWLYENWG
+721 KLTLSANWLYENWG
-736 LTVAQRRYGQ
+736 VTVAQRRYGE
-746 WISRNATNP
+746 WKSLNATNP

-764 WVTDVD
+764 WVTDLDV
-770 LSYTFDKGLK
+770 SYTFYKGVK
-780 VSVGAINLFDSHPD
+780 VSVGAINLFDTHPD

-803 VPIYSI
+803 VPKYSI

>member
-1 MFERNTFMFQHTPLA
+1 MLQRTPLA
-16 GAIALVLGSLAVPA
+16 GAIALVIGSLAVPVV
-30 IAAPIQPTAKA
+30 AAETQPAA
-41 DHLDTV
+41 SSDPLDTV

-57 TALQS
+57 TALES
-62 AAPVDVL
+62 ASPIDVL
-69 SGEQLQET
+69 SAEQLEET

-89 SPSFNFPQSPQG
+89 SPSFTYPQSPQG

-128 RRNSSANITRQSL
+128 RRHTSANVTRQSL

-153 LIPLSAIQRVEILR
+153 LIPLSSIQRVEILR

-187 KENDDGGNV
+187 KENDNGGNL

-218 FSLPNDGFL
+218 IALPNDGFL
-227 TLSFDAGSQDPASD
+227 TLSFDAGNQDPASD
-241 TNPDNRIFYQG
+241 TNPDNRIFYPG

-278 QYNFVA
+278 QYNVAA
-284 NSEIGVGDGLTAYGF
+284 NSEIGIGDGLTAYGF
-299 ATYAHKNT
+299 ATYSHKNT

-319 RSNYGST
+319 RNNYSST
-326 ALQRYPDGR
+326 ALQRFPDGR
-335 LPVTRYS
+335 VPITRYS
-342 LQDYAVTGGLR
+342 LEDYALTGGLR
-353 YEHEQLGKFDLALNH
+353 YEDEQLGTFDFAVNH
-368 GNNTLE
+368 GDNTLK

-386 TNSPSNIYTGQRE
+386 VNSPEKIFTGERDAD
-399 NEQTN
+399 QTN
-404 LTLDWVRDFPTDL
+404 VTLDWVRDFPTDL
-417 LFKPLTLSAGLAW
+417 LFKPLTLSAGVAW
-430 RKENY
+430 RRENY
-435 QLSAGDAAGWQNGPL
+435 ELSPGEAAGWQNGPL
-450 FNTVDPITGRRIPGY
+450 FNTVDPVTRRRIPGY

-476 LERKVLGAY
+476 LDRNVAGAY
-485 IDVEGQVTEK
+485 VDVEGQVTEK

-500 AVRTEHYSDFG
+500 AVRSEHYSDFG

-545 SGMSSFSV
+545 SGLSSFSV
-553 QVVEQPPGSGNY
+553 QVVEQPPGSGNF

-570 RTLRADSQEARLLG
+570 RTLRANSPEAALLG
-584 GKALKPE
+584 GTSLKPE
-591 ESTNYS
+591 ESTSYS
-597 LGLVWRPLDN
+597 LGLVWRPLAN
-607 ASVTVD
+607 ASVTLD
-613 AYRINIDNRITLSDQ
+613 AYRIDIDNRITLSDQ
-628 LPSAVVT
+628 LPASVVS

-653 NVADTRTDGIELTGN
+653 NVADTRTDGVELASN
-668 YQWNLQQW
+668 YQLDLQQW
-676 GRLNLSS
+676 GRLNLNAGVSH
-683 GFAKNRT
+683 NNTR
-690 TITALRD
+690 ITALRD

-708 RNTQGLIEEGTPE
+708 RTTQGLIEDGTPDS
-721 TKLTLSANWLYENWG
+721 KLILSANWLYDGWG
-736 LTVAQRRYGQ
+736 VTLSQRRYGE
-746 WISRNATNP
+746 WKSLNSTNP
-755 SLDQTYSPQ
+755 NLDQTYSPQ
-764 WVTDVD
+764 WVTDLD
-770 LSYTFDKGLK
+770 LSYTFDKALK
-780 VSVGAINLFDSHPD
+780 VSVGAINLFDTHPD

-803 VPIYSI
+803 VPKYSI

>member
-1 MFERNTFMFQHTPLA
+1 MFQRTPLA
-16 GAIALVLGSLAVPA
+16 GAIALVMGSLAVPVF
-30 IAAPIQPTAKA
+30 AADDSQPTAKK

-69 SGEQLQET
+69 SGEQLQQT
-77 GASDLSG
+77 GATDLSG

-101 AFAGSIAQGASL
+101 AFSGSIAQGASL

-128 RRNSSANITRQSL
+128 RRHSSANITRQSL

-187 KENDDGGNV
+187 KENDDGGNL

-218 FSLPNDGFL
+218 FALPNDGFL

-241 TNPDNRIFYQG
+241 TNPDNRIFYPG
-252 STSINTPREQ
+252 DTSVNTPREQ

-278 QYNFVA
+278 QYNVVA
-284 NSEIGVGDGLTAYGF
+284 NSEIGIGEGLTAYGF

-319 RSNYGST
+319 RNNYGSN
-326 ALQRYPDGR
+326 ALARYPDGR
-335 LPVTRYS
+335 LPITRYG
-342 LQDYAVTGGLR
+342 LEDYAVTGGLR
-353 YEHEQLGKFDLALNH
+353 FENDQLGKFDLALNH
-368 GNNTLE
+368 GNNTLK
-374 STDRNAINPSWG
+374 SNDSNAINPSYG
-386 TNSPSNIYTGQRE
+386 ASSPSSIYTGKRE
-399 NEQTN
+399 NDQTS
-404 LTLDWVRDFPTDL
+404 LTLDWLRDFPTDL
-417 LFKPLTLSAGLAW
+417 LFKPLTVSAGLAW

-435 QLSAGDAAGWQNGPL
+435 QLSAGEAAGWQNGPL
-450 FNTVDPITGRRIPGY
+450 FNTVDPITGRRVPGY

-476 LERKVLGAY
+476 LDRKVLGAY
-485 IDVEGQVTEK
+485 IDVEGQITEK

-570 RTLRADSQEARLLG
+570 RTLRANSPEAQALG

-597 LGLVWRPLDN
+597 LGLVWRPLEH

-628 LPSAVVT
+628 LPASVVT

-668 YQWNLQQW
+668 YQWDLQRW

-683 GFAKNRT
+683 GFAKNNT
-690 TITALRD
+690 TITGLRD

-708 RNTQGLIEEGTPE
+708 RNTQGLIEDGTPDA
-721 TKLTLSANWLYENWG
+721 KLTLSANWLYESWAV
-736 LTVAQRRYGQ
+736 TVAQRRYGE
-746 WISRNATNP
+746 WKSLNATNP
-755 SLDQTYSPQ
+755 NLDQTYSPQ
-764 WVTDVD
+764 WVTDLDV
-770 LSYTFDKGLK
+770 SYTFYKGVK
-780 VSVGAINLFDSHPD
+780 VSVGAINLFDTHPD

-803 VPIYSI
+803 VPKYSI

-816 GAFYYTSVSY
+816 GAFYYTSLSY